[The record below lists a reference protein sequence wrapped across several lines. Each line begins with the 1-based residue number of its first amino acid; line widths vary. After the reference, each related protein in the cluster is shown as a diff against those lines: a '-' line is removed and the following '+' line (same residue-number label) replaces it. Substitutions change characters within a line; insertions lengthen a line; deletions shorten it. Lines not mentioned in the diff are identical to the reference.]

1 MLIIKKDNE
10 QYTITNDYK
19 LLGNGLYK
27 KIISSM
33 IDLRKLET
41 TPSSPCLI
49 DVLYY
54 DFLDLGFEIL
64 LYQQEFDENKVY

>member
-33 IDLRKLET
+33 IDLRKL
-41 TPSSPCLI
+41 
-49 DVLYY
+49 
-54 DFLDLGFEIL
+54 
-64 LYQQEFDENKVY
+64 